1 MTALKGLPL
10 PCLMLVSI
18 AATPAADPET
28 GLKSP
33 PTGFV
38 ALFNGKDLT
47 GWSPAGNVGEYWKAE
62 NGLLINNGKGPNL
75 ITEKSYRNFELW
87 LDWKIP
93 ARGDS
98 GIFLPGGQQ
107 VQIWAK
113 KEGSG
118 GFVYDHKYAVAPAV
132 VADRP
137 LNEWNTFY
145 IKLQDG
151 KITVKLN
158 DKLVMDGVAV
168 EKGFVP
174 AKTGPIQGPI
184 AIQRSPHATVTWL
197 RNVFIRDLDAK

>member
-1 MTALKGLPL
+1 MLKILTSSCSALLFMTA
-10 PCLMLVSI
+10 VS
-18 AATPAADPET
+18 AAEPDT
-28 GLKSP
+28 GLNSP

-47 GWSPAGNVGEYWKAE
+47 GWSLAGNTGEFWKAE

-75 ITEKSYRNFELW
+75 STEKSYKNFELW

-93 ARGDS
+93 ERGDS
-98 GIFLPGGQQ
+98 GVFLPGGQQ

-113 KEGSG
+113 KDGSG
-118 GFVYDHKYAVAPAV
+118 GFVYDHKYAVAPTV

-137 LNEWNTFY
+137 LNEWNTFH

-151 KITVKLN
+151 KVTVKLN
-158 DKLVMDGVAV
+158 DKLVMNAVPV

-174 AKTGPIQGPI
+174 EKRGPSEGPI
-184 AIQRSPHATVTWL
+184 AIQRSPHATVTWV

>member
-1 MTALKGLPL
+1 MTMLKTLAVA
-10 PCLMLVSI
+10 CMTVVSI
-18 AATPAADPET
+18 TSISAADPDA

-33 PTGFV
+33 PAGFV
-38 ALFNGKDLT
+38 ALFNGKDLA
-47 GWSPAGNVGEYWKAE
+47 GWRLADKTGEYWKAE
-62 NGLLINNGKGPNL
+62 NGLLMNNGKGPNL
-75 ITEKSYRNFELW
+75 ITEKSYKNFELW

-98 GIFLPGGQQ
+98 GVFLPGGQQ

-118 GFVYDHKYAVAPAV
+118 GFVFDHKYAVAPAV

-145 IKLQDG
+145 IKLQDSRV
-151 KITVKLN
+151 TVKLN
-158 DKLVMDGVAV
+158 DKLVMDGVPI

-174 AKTGPIQGPI
+174 EKTGPIQGPI
-184 AIQRSPHATVTWL
+184 AIQRSPHATDTWL
-197 RNVFIRDLDAK
+197 RNIFIRDLDAK